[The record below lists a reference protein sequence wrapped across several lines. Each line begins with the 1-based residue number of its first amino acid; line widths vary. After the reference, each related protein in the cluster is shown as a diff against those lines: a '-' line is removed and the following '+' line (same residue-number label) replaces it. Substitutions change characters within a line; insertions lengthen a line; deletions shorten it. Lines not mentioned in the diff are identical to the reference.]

1 MELFN
6 GDVPDVLTS
15 EPPLNSPPPIIS
27 WPLPTS
33 SIRCAETD
41 GLGTDWDRDLPSLVI
56 GQSEDVDAGVGSSRQ
71 QDAEH
76 KTNEDL
82 SSTTNDLLGLEP
94 VSVTT
99 TTTTIDTPSQ
109 SNHQLSS
116 NPNPTPGLN
125 LNLKP
130 SISQKR
136 RAKFTLDDES
146 DLDSQ
151 TTTAVVAPPPTR
163 HEISETRDQNGTT
176 INTGST
182 ANFKSTRRWTLS
194 SALTDEGISDEGLA
208 KELERMRE
216 SLEWDCKPPTDMD
229 EDDPSFLPSFS
240 PPSPNPTWLITQRV
254 LLTTRELIL
263 TERHYLSSLLLL
275 LCPDST
281 LTPVPEMMLSYV
293 KELVGVSE
301 RLLKGMEREP
311 SVRGV
316 AEVFVQVGC
325 VDGDESKGAE
335 SAFVDWCGVV
345 GGWFQDEVAVSGDT
359 QDGVDVKR
367 KRKRFESSEEHHLL
381 SEQESPGS
389 TPGPGAA
396 EHSHTS
402 PLKRTVSTWRRSMP
416 SIAGLGEGGARRRDK
431 DKDEVDSYGHEQKE
445 RMSPTSSISMAPSTK
460 PIRKHAVRDLAI
472 LPTQRV
478 MRYVLLYRG
487 MYSFSWYKLRTHS
500 LFTDLLANT
509 PPTSSTYPIVER
521 AVEAACKIA
530 EKCDRAQS
538 NAAFIAGSSGR
549 HPSSNSTANASS
561 SSISNNGRRFSGKRV
576 TIPEPTANLRLKHVR
591 GGSSTHSTTSS
602 PTSSPTKSYF
612 LLPPLPSHSPSKLS
626 STSLPPSL
634 SSKLTPLPASPTKVR
649 VVANPL
655 PPPPPPSSFNSKVPI
670 ARSHQSFGSGSTY
683 SDSSST
689 STVSLS
695 QLASLSSSSAS
706 STLFLPKSTSSS
718 SSSRMPKS
726 LSAVSLMSLVNGL
739 GRSVSGPAGGVD
751 SGLARAYVASPGP
764 TKIEV

>member
-1 MELFN
+1 MFRHEHADTGLLPRIYPTTKWDLDVELLN
-6 GDVPDVLTS
+6 GDLPDVLTS

-27 WPLPTS
+27 WALPTS
-33 SIRCAETD
+33 SNRCAEMD
-41 GLGTDWDRDLPSLVI
+41 GLGADVKDWDRDLLSLAI
-56 GQSEDVDAGVGSSRQ
+56 GQSEDVDAGVGSSQ

-76 KTNEDL
+76 KPNEGL
-82 SSTTNDLLGLEP
+82 SSSINDLLGLEP

-99 TTTTIDTPSQ
+99 TTIDMPPQ
-109 SNHQLSS
+109 SNPQLSS

-151 TTTAVVAPPPTR
+151 TTMAVVAPPPTR
-163 HEISETRDQNGTT
+163 HEISETRDQSG
-176 INTGST
+176 ITGSTAST
-182 ANFKSTRRWTLS
+182 ANFKGTRRWTLS
-194 SALTDEGISDEGLA
+194 SVLTDEGISDEGLA

-216 SLEWDCKPPTDMD
+216 SLEWDCRPPTDMD
-229 EDDPSFLPSFS
+229 EDDPSFLPSSS

-254 LLTTRELIL
+254 LLATRELIL

-275 LCPDST
+275 LSPDST
-281 LTPVPEMMLSYV
+281 LTPVPEMMISYV

-301 RLLKGMEREP
+301 KLLEGMEREP

-325 VDGDESKGAE
+325 VGGDESKGAE

-381 SEQESPGS
+381 SEQESSGS
-389 TPGPGAA
+389 TSGLGAT

-431 DKDEVDSYGHEQKE
+431 DKDEVDSDGHGQKE
-445 RMSPTSSISMAPSTK
+445 RMSPTSSISMTSSTK

-487 MYSFSWYKLRTHS
+487 MFSFSWYKLRTH
-500 LFTDLLANT
+500 
-509 PPTSSTYPIVER
+509 
-521 AVEAACKIA
+521 
-530 EKCDRAQS
+530 
-538 NAAFIAGSSGR
+538 
-549 HPSSNSTANASS
+549 
-561 SSISNNGRRFSGKRV
+561 
-576 TIPEPTANLRLKHVR
+576 
-591 GGSSTHSTTSS
+591 
-602 PTSSPTKSYF
+602 
-612 LLPPLPSHSPSKLS
+612 
-626 STSLPPSL
+626 
-634 SSKLTPLPASPTKVR
+634 
-649 VVANPL
+649 
-655 PPPPPPSSFNSKVPI
+655 
-670 ARSHQSFGSGSTY
+670 
-683 SDSSST
+683 
-689 STVSLS
+689 TVSL
-695 QLASLSSSSAS
+695 QI
-706 STLFLPKSTSSS
+706 FLPILHLRPPFTPLCNVQWKLLV
-718 SSSRMPKS
+718 RLPKNVIGLRAMR
-726 LSAVSLMSLVNGL
+726 LS
-739 GRSVSGPAGGVD
+739 
-751 SGLARAYVASPGP
+751 
-764 TKIEV
+764 